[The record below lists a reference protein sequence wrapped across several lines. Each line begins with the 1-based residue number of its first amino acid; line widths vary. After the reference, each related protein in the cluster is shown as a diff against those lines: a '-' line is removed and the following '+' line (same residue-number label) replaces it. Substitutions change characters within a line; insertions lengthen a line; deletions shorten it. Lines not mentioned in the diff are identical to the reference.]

1 MARAKISLIGGGQI
15 GGNLALLA
23 AQKELG
29 DIVIFD
35 IPKAE
40 GMVKGK
46 ALDLM
51 QLKPH
56 DGYDANI
63 SGTSD
68 WKDLTDSDVF
78 IITAGLPRKPGMDR
92 EDLLE
97 INLGIMTD
105 VAENIKEYSP
115 NAFVIVVS
123 NPLDAMVYAFY
134 KVSQLK
140 KNMVVGMAGA
150 LDSAR
155 FRAFIAMEVGCSV
168 QDVTC
173 MVLGGHG
180 DTMVPITRF
189 GTVGGVPIESLINPD
204 RLEEIVN
211 RTRFAGGEI
220 VKLFGNGSAFY
231 APAQSAIEMAESYLR
246 DKKRIIP
253 CASLCEGEFGINGY
267 FIGVPSVIGSGGV
280 ENILEF
286 SLTEEEKFELKNTLE
301 AVKKTAKDFINAR
314 KSDRIGI
321 LVFAGE
327 SFIQCPLT
335 IDKEVLLALMDDI
348 QVAEQSYDGTAI
360 GMAIANATNRLRN
373 SDAKSKVMILLSDGS
388 NNAGELDPLTSAD
401 LASNFDIKIYT
412 IGAGTN
418 QDVSF
423 IPGRGY
429 IRNEIDEVTLKS
441 IANRTNGKYFRAT
454 NVVGLEDVYKTIDEL
469 ERTEIEIKEFTRYKE
484 LFGWLLIPA
493 MIIGLGGHTIDR
505 TIFRKQL

>member
-150 LDSAR
+150 LDSER
-155 FRAFIAMEVGCSV
+155 FREFIAMEVGCSV

-180 DTMVPITRF
+180 DTMVPITRV

-267 FIGVPSVIGSGGV
+267 FIGVPSMIGKNGV
-280 ENILEF
+280 EKILEF
-286 SLTEEEKFELKNTLE
+286 ELRDDEKSALDSTLE
-301 AVKKTAKDFINAR
+301 AVKKT
-314 KSDRIGI
+314 
-321 LVFAGE
+321 
-327 SFIQCPLT
+327 
-335 IDKEVLLALMDDI
+335 VLETKL
-348 QVAEQSYDGTAI
+348 
-360 GMAIANATNRLRN
+360 
-373 SDAKSKVMILLSDGS
+373 
-388 NNAGELDPLTSAD
+388 
-401 LASNFDIKIYT
+401 
-412 IGAGTN
+412 
-418 QDVSF
+418 
-423 IPGRGY
+423 
-429 IRNEIDEVTLKS
+429 
-441 IANRTNGKYFRAT
+441 
-454 NVVGLEDVYKTIDEL
+454 
-469 ERTEIEIKEFTRYKE
+469 
-484 LFGWLLIPA
+484 
-493 MIIGLGGHTIDR
+493 
-505 TIFRKQL
+505 